1 MWFIELKTCYKYDLQ
16 AKYEELEFRVTSM
29 TEMYNDQNSKQ
40 IAIGMLIAN
49 LRATL
54 KDKVNSHQLAV
65 YESWATNVDDMRHH
79 ESYCEVSRFF
89 DGIIFIICYVL
100 TFISV
105 QVLID
110 KEEEGIP
117 PLIYLCRQKHLKSK
131 HYYKAGNMNALVSL
145 SLSLSLSHTH
155 THSKYFMLWKH

>member
-1 MWFIELKTCYKYDLQ
+1 
-16 AKYEELEFRVTSM
+16 
-29 TEMYNDQNSKQ
+29 MYNDQNSKQ

-110 KEEEGIP
+110 KEEEGISRVERRKCCRTESGRFS
-117 PLIYLCRQKHLKSK
+117 LC
-131 HYYKAGNMNALVSL
+131 L
-145 SLSLSLSHTH
+145 SP
-155 THSKYFMLWKH
+155 

>member
-1 MWFIELKTCYKYDLQ
+1 
-16 AKYEELEFRVTSM
+16 
-29 TEMYNDQNSKQ
+29 MYNDQNSKQ

-155 THSKYFMLWKH
+155 THTHQVLHVMKTLGWYKTYLIQNSLDPAPTKWWFQR